1 MNMRNGAEVKPMK
14 NSDFDAV
21 ARSAAC
27 PNAIHDRDVCT
38 CRGSTRALLLEPVE
52 AEADEA
58 APAPNL
64 AKLAKVLYA
73 SRARRRRFLTA
84 ELLSEPAWDILLD
97 LYINHAEG
105 RSLRTTS
112 VCLASNSP
120 PTTALRWIGVLEQK
134 RLIEREGST
143 QDQRAKDVRL
153 TPRGVEAVE
162 QCLTQYWMGLMEF
175 VAEMLPDR
183 AIPLPLEE
191 L

>member
-1 MNMRNGAEVKPMK
+1 MQNGAELDPMK
-14 NSDFDAV
+14 NPDFVTITLPA
-21 ARSAAC
+21 SC
-27 PNAIHDRDVCT
+27 PNAIHDRGACT
-38 CRGSTRALLLEPVE
+38 CRADAPRTVPTDRSSTDPLQ
-52 AEADEA
+52 
-58 APAPNL
+58 PNL

-73 SRARRRRFLTA
+73 SRAKRRKFLTA

-134 RLIEREGST
+134 RLIAREGSA

-162 QCLTQYWMGLMEF
+162 QCLMQYWIGLVEF
-175 VAEMLPDR
+175 MTEVLPAR
-183 AIPLPLEE
+183 AIPLPLDQS
-191 L
+191 

>member
-1 MNMRNGAEVKPMK
+1 MRNGAEIDPMK
-14 NSDFDAV
+14 NPDFEAITLP
-21 ARSAAC
+21 ASC
-27 PNAIHDRDVCT
+27 PDAIHDRGLCT
-38 CRGSTRALLLEPVE
+38 CGPGNARAALLDRQGTASPE
-52 AEADEA
+52 
-58 APAPNL
+58 PNL

-73 SRARRRRFLTA
+73 SRVRRRRFLTA

-134 RLIEREGST
+134 RLIAREGSA

-162 QCLTQYWMGLMEF
+162 QCLMQYWIGLMEF
-175 VAEMLPDR
+175 VAETLPDR
-183 AIPLPLEE
+183 AIPLPLEQV
-191 L
+191 